1 MAANKL
7 FYKTLLKSMFSDPF
21 EIKYW
26 DGSVES
32 YGEGEPKFKI
42 IFNEPI
48 PKGDIIKN
56 PSIALGEGYM
66 SKKIDIEGNVQSVIE
81 SMYNNKESFLK
92 KSEKYKHLIKIIK
105 SNIKTNKDNIQF
117 HYDIGNDFY
126 KLWLDDTM
134 TYSCGY
140 FENDTDSLNQAQKNK
155 ENYILRKLNLKEGQT
170 LLDIG
175 CGWGELIISA
185 AKKYKVKA
193 LGITLSEEQLQNGNK
208 RIKAEGL
215 EDLVE
220 VRLADYRELK
230 NISFDRIVSV
240 GMLEHVGKENLS
252 EYFDVVNNLLK
263 EKGISLLHCI
273 TGVNEGGTNTWIDK
287 YIFPGGY
294 IPGIKDIITN
304 IAEQDFELIGMEN
317 IRRHYGKTL
326 ECWAQNFE
334 NALPEIEKSK
344 DETFI
349 RMWRLYLNSCAAS
362 FNCGNI
368 NLHQI
373 LFAKGVNNDL
383 PWTRDYLYM

>member
-1 MAANKL
+1 LAANKL

>member
-1 MAANKL
+1 M
-7 FYKTLLKSMFSDPF
+7 T
-21 EIKYW
+21 
-26 DGSVES
+26 
-32 YGEGEPKFKI
+32 
-42 IFNEPI
+42 
-48 PKGDIIKN
+48 
-56 PSIALGEGYM
+56 
-66 SKKIDIEGNVQSVIE
+66 KKIDIEGNVQAVIE
-81 SMYNNKESFLK
+81 SLYNNKESFLRN
-92 KSEKYKHLIKIIK
+92 SAKYLKLIKKIK
-105 SNIKTNKDNIQF
+105 SNIKTNKENIQF

-140 FENDTDSLNQAQKNK
+140 FENETDSLKQAQENK
-155 ENYILRKLNLKEGQT
+155 ENHILKKLNLKEGQS

-175 CGWGELIISA
+175 CGWGELIILA
-185 AKKYKVKA
+185 AKQYKVKA
-193 LGITLSEEQLQNGNK
+193 VGITLSKEQLQKAND

-220 VRLADYRELK
+220 VRLSDYRELK

-252 EYFDVVNNLLK
+252 EYFQVVNNLLK
-263 EKGISLLHCI
+263 DKGISLLHCI
-273 TGVNEGGTNTWIDK
+273 TGVNEGGNNTWIDK
-287 YIFPGGY
+287 YIFPGGH
-294 IPGIKDIITN
+294 IPGIKNIITD
-304 IAEQDFELIGMEN
+304 IAEQEFELIDIESL
-317 IRRHYGKTL
+317 RRHYGKTL

-362 FNCGNI
+362 FNRGNI

-383 PWTRDYLYM
+383 PWTRE

>member
-32 YGEGEPKFKI
+32 YGEGDPKFRI
-42 IFNEPI
+42 IFNELI
-48 PKGDIIKN
+48 PKGDIIKD

-66 SKKIDIEGNVQSVIE
+66 TKKIEIEGNVQSVIE
-81 SMYNNKESFLK
+81 SLYNNKESFLK
-92 KSEKYKHLIKIIK
+92 KSGKYNNLIKIIK

-126 KLWLDDTM
+126 KLWLDNTM

-140 FENDTDSLNQAQKNK
+140 FENDTDSLNQAQENK
-155 ENYILRKLNLKEGQT
+155 ENYILRKLNLKEGQS

-193 LGITLSEEQLQNGNK
+193 LGITLSEEQLQNVNV

-252 EYFDVVNNLLK
+252 EYFDVVYNLLN

-287 YIFPGGY
+287 YIFPGGH
-294 IPGIKDIITN
+294 IPGIKNIITN
-304 IAEQDFELIGMEN
+304 IAEQDFELIGIESL
-317 IRRHYGKTL
+317 RRHYGKTL

-344 DETFI
+344 DEIFI
-349 RMWRLYLNSCAAS
+349 RMWRLYLNACAAS
-362 FNCGNI
+362 FNCGNV

-383 PWTRDYLYM
+383 PWTREYLYM

>member
-1 MAANKL
+1 
-7 FYKTLLKSMFSDPF
+7 MFSDPF

-32 YGEGEPKFKI
+32 YGEGDPKFRI
-42 IFNEPI
+42 IFNELI
-48 PKGDIIKN
+48 PKGDIIKD

-66 SKKIDIEGNVQSVIE
+66 TKKIEIEGNVQSVIE
-81 SMYNNKESFLK
+81 SLYNNKESFLK
-92 KSEKYKHLIKIIK
+92 KSGKYNNLIKIIK

-126 KLWLDDTM
+126 KLWLDNTM

-140 FENDTDSLNQAQKNK
+140 FENDTDSLNQAQENK
-155 ENYILRKLNLKEGQT
+155 ENYILRKLNLKEGQS

-193 LGITLSEEQLQNGNK
+193 LGITLSEEQLQNVNV

-252 EYFDVVNNLLK
+252 EYFDVVYNLLN

-287 YIFPGGY
+287 YIFPGGH
-294 IPGIKDIITN
+294 IPGIKNIITN
-304 IAEQDFELIGMEN
+304 IAEQDFELIGIESL
-317 IRRHYGKTL
+317 RRHYGKTL

-344 DETFI
+344 DEIFI
-349 RMWRLYLNSCAAS
+349 RMWRLYLNACAAS
-362 FNCGNI
+362 FNCGNV

-383 PWTRDYLYM
+383 PWTREYLYM